1 MKLTGI
7 IGVIAITFI
16 VIIIAAFTYAHVE
29 SIREGQNEK
38 KDQFIEG
45 FLVAVHQNE
54 PIIIDDKSVIVY
66 TVTLS
71 EPMNLE
77 NKTDY
82 FMIFEDTYPPHP
94 EIILEFYYET
104 IKQNNVNYF
113 WITHI
118 EQKD

>member
-7 IGVIAITFI
+7 IGVIAVTFI
-16 VIIIAAFTYAHVE
+16 VIIIAALTYAHVE

-38 KDQFIEG
+38 KDLFIEG
-45 FLVAVHQNE
+45 FLVEIQQNQ
-54 PIIIDDKSVIVY
+54 PITLNDKSVTVY

-71 EPMNLE
+71 DPLDLE

-82 FMIFEDTYPPHP
+82 VMIFEDTYPPHP
-94 EIILEFYYET
+94 EIILKFYYES
-104 IKQNNVNYF
+104 IKQNDVNYF